1 MEFLTIENHSF
12 NLLQTKAKRFMCN
25 LLPKNYQKSAELI
38 VCFHSQILEEMQKV
52 SETGW
57 IIYSKFAMKSV
68 KFLGNFRSR
77 NLWLMNKRGFLCST
91 NRAWFQA
98 SSGHSDSAN
107 RPGYVARPIYFSEHK
122 QIYFSL
128 PLVPPMPFLPSSP
141 SLPVTTRLVYSSFQL
156 GA

>member
-68 KFLGNFRSR
+68 KFLENFRSR

-91 NRAWFQA
+91 NRAWF
-98 SSGHSDSAN
+98 
-107 RPGYVARPIYFSEHK
+107 
-122 QIYFSL
+122 
-128 PLVPPMPFLPSSP
+128 
-141 SLPVTTRLVYSSFQL
+141 
-156 GA
+156 